1 MATSA
6 ASIAVVPGGGENVNC
21 VLFALERIG
30 VRPILTLDP
39 KTVATADRVILMGV
53 GAAAPGMEK
62 LGANGLVECL
72 RTLQQPVLGICVG
85 MQLLFERS
93 AEGDVPCL
101 GMLPGRVEAL
111 PIGAGLPVPHM
122 GWNSLALLKADH
134 PLLEGI
140 KTGDWAFYANS
151 FYAPLS
157 DATVASTDYGVP
169 ISAVVQRGHV
179 YGCQFHPEKSRHTG
193 RRLLEN
199 FLRLG

>member
-1 MATSA
+1 MATTVRSV
-6 ASIAVVPGGGENVNC
+6 AVVPGGGENVNC

-39 KTVATADRVILMGV
+39 KTVAAAERVILMGV
-53 GAAAPGMEK
+53 GAAAPGMAK
-62 LGANGLVECL
+62 LREHGLVDCL
-72 RTLQQPVLGICVG
+72 RGLQQPVLGICVG

-93 AEGDVPCL
+93 AEGDVSCL
-101 GMLPGRVEAL
+101 SMLPGRIEAL
-111 PIGAGLPVPHM
+111 PSSGGLTVPHM
-122 GWNSLALLKADH
+122 GWNQVELLEPDQ

-140 KTGDWAFYANS
+140 KSGDWAFYANS

-157 DATVASTDYGVP
+157 DASIARTDYGVP
-169 ISAVVQRGHV
+169 IAAVVSRGNIH
-179 YGCQFHPEKSRHTG
+179 GCQFHPEKSRRAG

>member
-39 KTVATADRVILMGV
+39 KTVAAADRVILMGV
-53 GAAAPGMEK
+53 GAAVPGMEK
-62 LGANGLVECL
+62 LEANGLVECL
-72 RTLQQPVLGICVG
+72 RMLQQPVLGICVG

-101 GMLPGRVEAL
+101 GMLPGCIEAL
-111 PIGAGLPVPHM
+111 PSGGDLTVPHM
-122 GWNSLALLKADH
+122 GWNQIELLKSDQ

-140 KTGDWAFYANS
+140 KSGDWAFYANS
-151 FYAPLS
+151 FYAPLT
-157 DATVASTDYGVP
+157 DASIARSNYGVP
-169 ISAVVQRGHV
+169 ISAVVQRGNV
-179 YGCQFHPEKSRHTG
+179 YGCQFHPEKSRRTG
-193 RRLLEN
+193 RRILEN

>member
-39 KTVATADRVILMGV
+39 KTVAAADRVILMGV
-53 GAAAPGMEK
+53 GAAVPGMEK
-62 LGANGLVECL
+62 LEANGLVECL
-72 RTLQQPVLGICVG
+72 RMLQQPVLGICVG

-111 PIGAGLPVPHM
+111 PNGAGLPVPHM
-122 GWNSLALLKADH
+122 GWNSLELLKADH

-140 KTGDWAFYANS
+140 RTGDWAFYANS

-169 ISAVVQRGHV
+169 ISAVVQRGNV

>member
-6 ASIAVVPGGGENVNC
+6 ASIAVVPGGGENVNG

-39 KTVATADRVILMGV
+39 KIVAVTDRVILMGV

-62 LGANGLVECL
+62 LEANGLVDCL
-72 RTLQQPVLGICVG
+72 RVLQQPVLGICIG
-85 MQLLFERS
+85 MQLLFEHS

-101 GMLPGRVEAL
+101 GMLPGRIEAL
-111 PIGAGLPVPHM
+111 PNGGGLPVPHM
-122 GWNSLALLKADH
+122 GWNQLELLKADH

-157 DATVASTDYGVP
+157 DATIASTHYGVP
-169 ISAVVQRGHV
+169 ISAVVQRGNV
-179 YGCQFHPEKSRHTG
+179 YGCQFHPEKSRQTG

>member
-30 VRPILTLDP
+30 VRPVLTLDP
-39 KTVATADRVILMGV
+39 KVVTTAERVILMGV
-53 GAAAPGMEK
+53 GAAAPGMAK
-62 LGANGLVECL
+62 LNANGLVDCL
-72 RTLQQPVLGICVG
+72 RGLQQPVLGICVG

-101 GMLPGRVEAL
+101 GMLPGRIEAL
-111 PIGAGLPVPHM
+111 PNGAGLPVPHM
-122 GWNSLALLKADH
+122 GWNQLELLDADH
-134 PLLEGI
+134 PLLAGI

-157 DATVASTDYGVP
+157 AASVARTDYGVP
-169 ISAVVQRGHV
+169 ISAVVQRGNV
-179 YGCQFHPEKSRHTG
+179 FGCQFHPEKSRHTG
-193 RRLLEN
+193 RRILEN